1 MSYIKIYIHA
11 VWTTKDRFFYLTKNI
26 RKKLIDHIN
35 GHDEH
40 LHCLVSMSVD
50 QNIATIMNLLMGE
63 SSFWMNKQKLTK
75 ERFGW
80 QNEYF
85 AVSIGESQIDS
96 VRKYIRN
103 QETHHQKKNFQQ
115 EYDEFI
121 KNYKFE

>member
-1 MSYIKIYIHA
+1 MNA
-11 VWTTKDRFFYLTKNI
+11 
-26 RKKLIDHIN
+26 
-35 GHDEH
+35 
-40 LHCLVSMSVD
+40 D
-50 QNIATIMNLLMGE
+50 QNIATIMNLLKGE
-63 SSFWMNKQKLTK
+63 SSFWLNKQKLIK
-75 ERFGW
+75 EKFGW

-103 QETHHQKKNFQQ
+103 QEVHHQKKNFQQ